1 MGPVA
6 EGKLPPVFVFLK
18 AGFMLTV
25 QGITKSFG
33 VDLVL
38 SQIGFTLNAGE
49 RLALVGANGSGKST
63 LIRIVMGL
71 EKADSGSVRL
81 DSADLRV
88 GYLAQGFDF
97 LYDETVESY
106 INRMEGDLPGLSER
120 LETLAMALGDDPDQ
134 PEVLD
139 EYDSILTRIQLVSET
154 AGRGPAVLAA
164 LGLGEVPPDT
174 LAVILSGGQ
183 KTRLALAG
191 ALLSNPHLLILD
203 EPTNH
208 LDIAMLEWLEEW
220 LGNFQGAVLLV
231 SHDRAFLDGVATRIL
246 EIEPFT
252 HRGKLYEGNYQA
264 YLEQKQLERDRH
276 WEAYTDQLEEI
287 GRLRQA
293 AAHLRG
299 IAQFRKGGKADGG
312 DKFAKGFFA
321 NRALETVGRA
331 KQIER
336 KIERL
341 LTDDRVEKPKQVW
354 EMKIEWNSAGET
366 GRDVVVCE
374 ELAIGYEGQALL
386 ENLNLVLRYGQ
397 RVALIGAN
405 GSGKTTL
412 LRTIAGLLPPVR
424 GRLRLGSGVRPGYMA
439 QEQEELDPR
448 LNALET
454 LRKFAGFNE
463 TAEREFLSKFLF
475 KQDDV
480 FTPAGKLSY
489 GERVRLALA
498 CLAAQGCNLLLL
510 DEPINHLDLSARSRF
525 EQALKAFE
533 GTILAVVH
541 DRYFIQGFATAI
553 WAVEEDQVV
562 VKQ

>member
-1 MGPVA
+1 
-6 EGKLPPVFVFLK
+6 
-18 AGFMLTV
+18 MLTL
-25 QGITKSFG
+25 QNLSKSFG

-38 SQIGFTLNAGE
+38 SQIGFSLNAGE
-49 RLALVGANGSGKST
+49 RLALVGPNGCGKST

-81 DSADLRV
+81 DAADLRV
-88 GYLAQGFDF
+88 GYLPQGFDF
-97 LYDETVESY
+97 LYDETVGGF
-106 INRMEGDLPGLSER
+106 INRMEGDLPGLGER

-134 PEVLD
+134 PDVLD
-139 EYDSILTRIQLVSET
+139 EYDLILTKMQLVSET
-154 AGRGPAVLAA
+154 AGRGPGVLAA
-164 LGLGEVPPDT
+164 LGLGAVPSET
-174 LAVILSGGQ
+174 TAVILSGGQ

-191 ALLSNPHLLILD
+191 ALLSNPQLLILD

-220 LGNFQGAVLLV
+220 LKNFPGAVLLV

-246 EIEPFT
+246 EIDLFT
-252 HRGKLYEGNYQA
+252 HKGKIYEGNYQA

-299 IAQFRKGGKADGG
+299 IAQFRKGGKADSG

-321 NRALETVGRA
+321 NRALDTVGRA

-341 LTDDRVEKPKQVW
+341 VTEDKIEKPRLVW
-354 EMKIEWNSAGET
+354 EMKIDWNPAGET

-374 ELAIGYEGQALL
+374 DLAVGYDGQALL
-386 ENLNLVLRYGQ
+386 EDLQLVLRYGQ

-424 GRLRLGSGVRPGYMA
+424 GRVRLGSGVRPGYMA

-448 LNALET
+448 LNALESV
-454 LRKFAGFNE
+454 RKYASFNE

-480 FTPAGKLSY
+480 FTPVGKLSF
-489 GERVRLALA
+489 GERARLALA
-498 CLAAQGCNLLLL
+498 CLTAQGCNLLLL

-525 EQALKAFE
+525 EQALKGFE

-541 DRYFIQGFATAI
+541 DRYFIQGFSTAI
-553 WAVEEDQVV
+553 WAVEDDKVV
-562 VKQ
+562 IKQ

>member
-1 MGPVA
+1 
-6 EGKLPPVFVFLK
+6 
-18 AGFMLTV
+18 MLTI
-25 QGITKSFG
+25 QNLSKSFG
-33 VDLVL
+33 VELVL
-38 SQIGFTLNAGE
+38 SQIGFSLNVGE
-49 RLALVGANGSGKST
+49 RLALVGPNGCGKST

-71 EKADSGSVRL
+71 EKADSGSARL
-81 DSADLRV
+81 DVADLRV
-88 GYLAQGFDF
+88 GYLPQGFNFD
-97 LYDETVESY
+97 YDETVESF

-134 PEVLD
+134 PDVLD
-139 EYDSILTRIQLVSET
+139 EYDGILTRMQLVSET
-154 AGRGPAVLAA
+154 AGRGPGVLAA
-164 LGLGEVPPDT
+164 LGLGDVPPET
-174 LAVILSGGQ
+174 PAVILSGGQ

-191 ALLSNPHLLILD
+191 ALLSTPQLLILD

-220 LGNFQGAVLLV
+220 LKNFPGAVLLV
-231 SHDRAFLDGVATRIL
+231 SHDRAFLDGVATRIF
-246 EIEPFT
+246 EIDGFS
-252 HRGKLYEGNYQA
+252 HRGKMFDGNYQA
-264 YLEQKQLERDRH
+264 YLEQKQAERDRH
-276 WEAYTDQLEEI
+276 WQAYGDQLDEI

-321 NRALETVGRA
+321 NRSLETVGRA

-341 LTDDRVEKPKQVW
+341 LTDDKIEKPKRVW
-354 EMKIEWNSAGET
+354 EMKIEWNGTGET

-374 ELAIGYEGQALL
+374 DLAVGYAGQALL
-386 ENLNLVLRYGQ
+386 TGLQLVLRYAQ

-424 GRLRLGSGVRPGYMA
+424 GRVRLGSGVRPGYMA
-439 QEQEELDPR
+439 QEQQELTPG

-454 LRKFAGFNE
+454 VRQYASFNE

-480 FTPAGKLSY
+480 FTPVGKLSF
-489 GERVRLALA
+489 GERARLALA

-525 EQALKAFE
+525 EQALKGFE

-553 WAVEEDQVV
+553 WAVEDDQVV
-562 VKQ
+562 IKQ